1 MLDFNNV
8 LLASC
13 TLTVKHT
20 VSKKSAIQLA
30 SEVLAVRFP
39 DLDSRLLFNQL
50 MEREDLG
57 STGLGEGVAIPHC
70 RMAGFDQIA
79 GVFLKLTSPIDFE
92 SPDGL
97 PIDLMFV
104 LVVPDAAEAS
114 HLEVLSA
121 LAGVLG
127 SAEYRTLL
135 RDIHSDTILHTELL
149 QLLIASHDQRST

>member
-1 MLDFNNV
+1 MLDFNSV

-13 TLTVKHT
+13 TLTVRHL
-20 VSKKSAIQLA
+20 VSKKSALQLA
-30 SEVLAVRFP
+30 SEVLAFRFP
-39 DLDSRLLFNQL
+39 DLDTRLLFNHL
-50 MEREDLG
+50 MERENLG

-79 GVFLKLTSPIDFE
+79 GVFLKLATPVEFE
-92 SPDGL
+92 SPDNL

-121 LAGVLG
+121 LAAVLG
-127 SAEYRTLL
+127 RAESRTLL
-135 RDIHSDTILHTELL
+135 RDIQTDRALHTEMLKLL
-149 QLLIASHDQRST
+149 ATSHEERST

>member
-8 LLASC
+8 LLAPC
-13 TLTVKHT
+13 TLTVRRL
-20 VSKKSAIQLA
+20 VSKKSALQLA
-30 SEVLAVRFP
+30 SDVLATRFP
-39 DLDSRLLFNQL
+39 SLDARLLFNHL
-50 MEREDLG
+50 MERENLG

-70 RMAGFDQIA
+70 RMSGFDQIA
-79 GVFLKLTSPIDFE
+79 GVFLKLTTPIEFE

-121 LAGVLG
+121 LASVLG
-127 SAEYRTLL
+127 RTEHRTHL
-135 RDIHSDTILHTELL
+135 RDIQSDKTLHAEML
-149 QLLIASHDQRST
+149 QLLIASHAKRST

>member
-8 LLASC
+8 LLASS
-13 TLTVKHT
+13 TLTVKHL
-20 VSKKSAIQLA
+20 VSKKSALQLA

-39 DLDSRLLFNQL
+39 KLDTRLLFNHL

-70 RMAGFDQIA
+70 RMSGFSQIA
-79 GVFLKLTSPIDFE
+79 GVFLKLTTPIEFE

-104 LVVPDAAEAS
+104 LVVPDEAEAS
-114 HLEVLSA
+114 HLQILSA
-121 LAGVLG
+121 LAAVFGK
-127 SAEYRTLL
+127 AEYRTLL
-135 RDIHSDTILHTELL
+135 RDIQTDEELHTEML
-149 QLLIASHDQRST
+149 QLLISSQEKSKT

>member
-13 TLTVKHT
+13 TRTVSHS
-20 VSKKSAIQLA
+20 VSKKRAIQLA

-39 DLDSRLLFNQL
+39 DLDTRLLFNHL
-50 MEREDLG
+50 MERENLG

-70 RMAGFDQIA
+70 RMSGFDQIA
-79 GVFLKLTSPIDFE
+79 GVFLKLMTPIEFE

-104 LVVPDAAEAS
+104 LVVPDTAAES

-121 LAGVLG
+121 LAAVLG
-127 SAEYRTLL
+127 RAEHRALL
-135 RDIHSDTILHTELL
+135 RDIQTDSALHTEML
-149 QLLIASHDQRST
+149 QLLISSHEKRST